1 MIQVL
6 KDRTNVF
13 IILKIRK
20 IIKMF
25 EYILKRKHIML
36 ITQQTILAM
45 RNLNVSKLKI
55 KKNVRKNSLEVNDV
69 DCYSRSSNSFSFYK
83 NGDFIHDCHN
93 KTEKISSDDFFSF
106 YMCFKSYTTSPYC
119 RLR

>member
-1 MIQVL
+1 
-6 KDRTNVF
+6 
-13 IILKIRK
+13 
-20 IIKMF
+20 MF